1 MKNNQKNSKSNKFKL
16 QKQMK
21 KFQIKRQNKFMMNL
35 ITKKN
40 IKIIYI
46 GIQMNH
52 SKLKLIMRMK
62 MKIHQINNK
71 WRKSKKNL
79 IMKKRMKI
87 KKGNKLK
94 KNKHYRKMMQC
105 KERQWRR
112 KLFE

>member
-1 MKNNQKNSKSNKFKL
+1 
-16 QKQMK
+16 MK
-21 KFQIKRQNKFMMNL
+21 KFQIKRQNKFMMNS
-35 ITKKN
+35 IAKKN

-46 GIQMNH
+46 GIQMSH

-62 MKIHQINNK
+62 MKIHWINNK

-79 IMKKRMKI
+79 IMEKRMKI

-105 KERQWRR
+105 KER
-112 KLFE
+112 